1 MDPSQSHKIGDI
13 FLKRFLREVF
23 SSDKFEKIDQID
35 VEGMNLSNV
44 QIYREWKNID
54 ILIILNETVV
64 CVENKILSKEHSNQ
78 LERYKKIVEE
88 NFPNLRKIF
97 VYLTPFGEM
106 SENESNNY
114 EPISYV
120 FVVETLERILKVYN
134 SSLND
139 LVKTYI
145 KDYII
150 MIKRELMKTDEAIEL
165 SKKIYQNHKELLD
178 FIYEN
183 KPDLSDHFVNILKE
197 EIRKRGWIEG
207 STSKTY
213 IRFYTEKIKNFI
225 YYNKT
230 IKNGWKK
237 NESFL
242 FEIHVY
248 PPTNKFS
255 FVTVISP
262 SDPNFIFSDRTA
274 AAWKVA

>member
-1 MDPSQSHKIGDI
+1 MVLDPSQSHKIGDI

-35 VEGMNLSNV
+35 VEGMNLQNV
-44 QIYREWKNID
+44 KIYREWKNID
-54 ILIILNETVV
+54 ILIVLNETVV
-64 CVENKILSKEHSNQ
+64 CVENKILTKEHSNQ
-78 LERYKKIVEE
+78 LERYKKIIEE
-88 NFPNLRKIF
+88 NFPKMKKIF
-97 VYLTPFGEM
+97 VYLTPFGEI
-106 SENESNNY
+106 SENEGDNY

-150 MIKRELMKTDEAIEL
+150 MIKRELMKTDESVEL

-183 KPDLSDHFVNILKE
+183 KPDLTDNFCKIVRE
-197 EIRKRGWIEG
+197 EIKQRGWIEG
-207 STSKTY
+207 SYSKKY
-213 IRFYTEKIKNFI
+213 IRFYTEKIKDLI

-230 IKNGWKK
+230 KKNGWNK

-242 FEIHVY
+242 FEFSVY
-248 PPTNKFS
+248 PPS
-255 FVTVISP
+255 E
-262 SDPNFIFSDRTA
+262 NFTF
-274 AAWKVA
+274 